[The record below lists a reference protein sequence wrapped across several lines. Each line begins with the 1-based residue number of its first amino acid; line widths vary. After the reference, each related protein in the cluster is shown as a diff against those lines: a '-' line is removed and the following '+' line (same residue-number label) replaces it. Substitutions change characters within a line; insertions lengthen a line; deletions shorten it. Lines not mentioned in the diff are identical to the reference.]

1 MQMFLANGYMDDT
14 LWHPLW
20 EPSGNRKKP
29 VYSTQTNMC
38 KPTSIFTFRKQLLPI
53 LAVAFVLFF
62 PQTSEAKED
71 WAVTVY
77 GASQLRG
84 DIWSTFYSPD
94 FDTSY
99 YFLAL
104 AVSRKVYSFS
114 KHLDLELEGQG
125 VKHMGGQHHWEF
137 NGLFALRWLTF
148 PWNKYID
155 TTLAIGDGLSYAAR
169 TPKIEEEIHENTSQL
184 LSYLMLEMTFA
195 LPKTPK
201 WNLVF
206 RLHHRSGIF
215 GLFDGIEGASNAF
228 GIGLKYKF

>member
-1 MQMFLANGYMDDT
+1 M
-14 LWHPLW
+14 
-20 EPSGNRKKP
+20 R
-29 VYSTQTNMC
+29 
-38 KPTSIFTFRKQLLPI
+38 KPTPISTFLKRHLPI
-53 LAVAFVLFF
+53 LVVAFVLIF

-84 DIWSTFYSPD
+84 DIWSTFYAPE

-104 AVSRKVYSFS
+104 AVSRKIYSFS

-125 VKHMGGQHHWEF
+125 VKHFGEQHHGEF
-137 NGLFALRWLTF
+137 NGLFAFRWLTF

-155 TTLAIGDGLSYAAR
+155 TTIAIGDGLSYATR
-169 TPKIEEEIHENTSQL
+169 TPKIEEEIHKKTSL
-184 LSYLMLEMTFA
+184 LLNYLMLEMTFA
-195 LPKTPK
+195 LPETPQ
-201 WNLVF
+201 WNLVV

-215 GLFDGIEGASNAF
+215 GFFDGIEGASNAL

>member
-1 MQMFLANGYMDDT
+1 MQMFLANGYIDDT

-38 KPTSIFTFRKQLLPI
+38 KLTSIFTFLKRLLPI
-53 LAVAFVLFF
+53 LAVAFVLVF

-99 YFLAL
+99 YFWPSLSPGRFIP
-104 AVSRKVYSFS
+104 SR
-114 KHLDLELEGQG
+114 
-125 VKHMGGQHHWEF
+125 
-137 NGLFALRWLTF
+137 
-148 PWNKYID
+148 
-155 TTLAIGDGLSYAAR
+155 
-169 TPKIEEEIHENTSQL
+169 NTSIWSL
-184 LSYLMLEMTFA
+184 RGKGSSI
-195 LPKTPK
+195 
-201 WNLVF
+201 WV
-206 RLHHRSGIF
+206 
-215 GLFDGIEGASNAF
+215 ASITGSSTAF
-228 GIGLKYKF
+228 LR